1 MQTDPTIVI
10 VGGGL
15 TGGTAATTLRE
26 GEFTG
31 RLVLVAGENELPY
44 ARPPLSKEFLLGKA
58 PRESTLVH
66 PADWYRDQ
74 GVELIQ
80 GHNATTLS
88 TADRRLTL
96 DNGDVLAYDKLLLA
110 TGASARMYTRAA
122 ADLAGVHHLRTV
134 GNSEALKRALSA
146 GGRRVVIVGTGWIG
160 LEVASAAQQY
170 GNSVTVL
177 GRGNI
182 PLNAVLGD
190 EIGSVFANLHRD
202 NGVDLRMSVQVEA
215 IEGDANGVSGVRLDT
230 GETVP
235 ADVVVVGIG
244 AVPNVDLA
252 KAAGLAVDNGI
263 VVDAGFR
270 TSDPYV
276 YAAGDVANIFHP
288 VLGEH
293 LRVEHWANALNG
305 GAAAGRALLG
315 EAVSYDDIPYF
326 YTDQFDLGM
335 EYSGYGPLTS
345 GADVVIRG
353 NLTAREFIAFWV
365 KDARVVAGM
374 NVNVWDVNETVQ
386 QFIRSGIPVDSGR
399 LADEAVPLESLLP
412 APAA

>member
-1 MQTDPTIVI
+1 MQTEEGIVI

-15 TGGTAATTLRE
+15 TGGTAATTIRE
-26 GEFTG
+26 GGFAG
-31 RLVLVAGENELPY
+31 RLMLVAGEDELPY

-58 PRESTLVH
+58 PRESALVH
-66 PADWYRDQ
+66 PAEWYSDH
-74 GVELIQ
+74 GIDLIR
-80 GHNATTLS
+80 GHNATALS

-110 TGASARMYTRAA
+110 TGASARMYTRPA
-122 ADLAGVHHLRTV
+122 ADLAGVHHLRTLQ
-134 GNSEALKRALSA
+134 NSEALKQALSG

-170 GNSVTVL
+170 GNLVTVL
-177 GRGNI
+177 GRGTV
-182 PLNAVLGD
+182 PLSAVLGD
-190 EIGSVFANLHRD
+190 EIGSVFADLHRD
-202 NGVDLRMSVQVEA
+202 NGVDLRMSVRVEA
-215 IEGDANGVSGVRLDT
+215 IEGDANGVAGVRLDT

-244 AVPNVDLA
+244 AIPNVSLA
-252 KAAGLAVDNGI
+252 EAAGLTIDNGI
-263 VVDAGFR
+263 IVDASFR
-270 TSDPYV
+270 TSDPNV

-305 GAAAGRALLG
+305 GAAVGRALLG
-315 EAVSYDDIPYF
+315 ETVSYDDIPYF

-335 EYSGYGPLTS
+335 EYSGYGPLTP

-353 NLTAREFIAFWV
+353 NLAAREFIAFWV
-365 KDARVVAGM
+365 KDDRVVAGM

-399 LADEAVPLESLLP
+399 LADETVPLQSLLP

>member
-1 MQTDPTIVI
+1 
-10 VGGGL
+10 
-15 TGGTAATTLRE
+15 
-26 GEFTG
+26 
-31 RLVLVAGENELPY
+31 
-44 ARPPLSKEFLLGKA
+44 
-58 PRESTLVH
+58 VH
-66 PADWYRDQ
+66 PGDWYQEQRVDL
-74 GVELIQ
+74 VK
-80 GHNATTLS
+80 GHNATMLS

-96 DNGDVLAYDKLLLA
+96 DNGDVVAYDKLLLA
-110 TGASARMYTRAA
+110 TGASARRYSSPA

-134 GNSEALKRALSA
+134 GESESLKQALAA
-146 GGRRVVIVGTGWIG
+146 GGRRVVIIGTGWIG
-160 LEVASAAQQY
+160 LEVASAARQY

-177 GRGNI
+177 GRGTV

-190 EIGSVFANLHRD
+190 EIGSVFADLHRD
-202 NGVDLRMSVQVEA
+202 NGVDLRMSVRVDA
-215 IEGDANGVSGVRLDT
+215 IEGDENGVAGVRLDT

-235 ADVVVVGIG
+235 ADVVLVGIG
-244 AVPNVDLA
+244 AIPNAGLA
-252 KAAGLAVDNGI
+252 EAAGLAIDNGI
-263 VVDAGFR
+263 VVDEGFR

-276 YAAGDVANIFHP
+276 YAAGDVANTFHP

-315 EAVSYDDIPYF
+315 ESVSYDEIPYF

-335 EYSGYGPLTS
+335 EYSGYGPLTT

-353 NLTAREFIAFWV
+353 NLAAREFIAFWV

-386 QFIRSGIPVDSGR
+386 QLIRTGIPVDSLR
-399 LADEAVPLESLLP
+399 LSDEAVPLESLLP
-412 APAA
+412 DPAV